1 MNENDRAALL
11 GALESVTHVVLFD
24 EETPKEIVEEVR
36 PDVLVK
42 GEDWREK
49 GVVGREFVESYGGRV
64 VLARLL
70 EGYSTSSIIERIR
83 NTGGEK

>member
-1 MNENDRAALL
+1 VL
-11 GALESVTHVVLFD
+11 GALAAVDYVVPFVED
-24 EETPKEIVEEVR
+24 TPAEILRRVR

-64 VLARLL
+64 ELVPLL
-70 EGYSTSSIIERIR
+70 QGHSTSEILRRGAGTRGSSVPPR
-83 NTGGEK
+83 